1 MQAPITITRL
11 SDRPVLG
18 VPMGQVSILRL
29 DQTGGAAPGNKAYK
43 LRENLRLASEE
54 GVRRIVSFGGGWSN
68 HLHALAA
75 VGAELGLET
84 VGLVRGEEGE
94 GDTPTLE
101 DARRWGMEI
110 RRLPRGLY
118 RRRNDPDFIVEIQR
132 QYRPCVVVPEGG
144 ANSAGIRGCLALAS
158 QVRASGVEPA
168 CVLVPVG
175 TGTTLAGLAAGLA
188 PPTQLL
194 GISALRG
201 ATDLEQRVSHGLRD
215 CGLAASVPWHIL
227 HDFHSGGFARVD
239 VPLRNFMLA
248 FEQVHAVPLEPVYTG
263 KMMHAIHSLLEAGMW
278 TAGESVL
285 AIHTGGLQG
294 RRGYG
299 WLTDPGRDAPGTRS

>member
-18 VPMGQVSILRL
+18 VPMGQVTILRL

-43 LRENLRLASEE
+43 LRENLRLAREE

-132 QYRPCVVVPEGG
+132 QYRPCLVVPEGG
-144 ANSAGIRGCLALAS
+144 ANSRAAQLYLYCRPRRRRRRRRRTSQRELARPHRGHHRGGMGG
-158 QVRASGVEPA
+158 VR
-168 CVLVPVG
+168 
-175 TGTTLAGLAAGLA
+175 
-188 PPTQLL
+188 
-194 GISALRG
+194 R
-201 ATDLEQRVSHGLRD
+201 
-215 CGLAASVPWHIL
+215 
-227 HDFHSGGFARVD
+227 
-239 VPLRNFMLA
+239 VPLHKRRRSAQRLMSGAELRS
-248 FEQVHAVPLEPVYTG
+248 G
-263 KMMHAIHSLLEAGMW
+263 
-278 TAGESVL
+278 
-285 AIHTGGLQG
+285 IHTRRATLPASKTEPRAGG
-294 RRGYG
+294 
-299 WLTDPGRDAPGTRS
+299 